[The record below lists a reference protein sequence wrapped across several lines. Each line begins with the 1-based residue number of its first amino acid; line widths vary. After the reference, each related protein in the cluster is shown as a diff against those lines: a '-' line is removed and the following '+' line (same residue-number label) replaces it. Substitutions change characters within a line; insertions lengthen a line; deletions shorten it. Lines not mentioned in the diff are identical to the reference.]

1 MRPEGGHSGDALP
14 MIRGVIFDL
23 DGVLLD
29 SMQIWENL
37 GCQYL
42 QTHGITPEA
51 GLSDLLFS
59 MSMEQGA
66 EYLSRNYPL
75 EMPPETVN
83 EGLQELL
90 RDFYYN
96 LVQPKPG
103 AQALLRFLAAK
114 GIPMAAATSSPRTH
128 VIHALK
134 RTGLLPF
141 LSPILTTSE
150 LNTSKHEPRIYLDA
164 ACALDTAPKE
174 TLVLEDSLYA
184 LRTAKAA
191 GFRTIGILDLRG
203 EPNQQGL
210 QAEADCYLSSLLRF
224 SDYWDSLNQ

>member
-1 MRPEGGHSGDALP
+1 

-29 SMQIWENL
+29 SMRIWENL

-96 LVQPKPG
+96 PCNSRAG
-103 AQALLRFLAAK
+103 ARSF
-114 GIPMAAATSSPRTH
+114 
-128 VIHALK
+128 
-134 RTGLLPF
+134 
-141 LSPILTTSE
+141 
-150 LNTSKHEPRIYLDA
+150 
-164 ACALDTAPKE
+164 
-174 TLVLEDSLYA
+174 
-184 LRTAKAA
+184 
-191 GFRTIGILDLRG
+191 
-203 EPNQQGL
+203 
-210 QAEADCYLSSLLRF
+210 
-224 SDYWDSLNQ
+224 